1 MSGRT
6 LTVAAPMRLE
16 AALIAPLL
24 TGARV
29 HRTGM
34 GPVNARAAR
43 PALSSREAGALLVLG
58 FCGGLDDESVAGEVI
73 VAEHV
78 YGAADEG
85 HAPDRVHCSLA
96 GDMITTLA
104 GRGLKIRSGP
114 VVSVSRLALG
124 ERREQLG
131 RDGALAVDME
141 SLWLLE
147 RAGERP
153 CGVVRVVLDSPRH
166 ELLRPAALARGIR
179 AALALRTVAAAI
191 EEWRSL

>member
-1 MSGRT
+1 M
-6 LTVAAPMRLE
+6 P
-16 AALIAPLL
+16 
-24 TGARV
+24 AR
-29 HRTGM
+29 
-34 GPVNARAAR
+34 PR
-43 PALSSREAGALLVLG
+43 PALTTREGDALLVLG
-58 FCGGLDDESVAGEVI
+58 FCGGLDEESVPGEVI

-85 HAPDRVHCSLA
+85 HAPEPVDCSLA
-96 GDMITTLA
+96 GEMISTLA

-124 ERREQLG
+124 DRREEL
-131 RDGALAVDME
+131 RRAGALAVDME

-153 CGVVRVVLDSPRH
+153 RGVVRVVLDSPRH
-166 ELLRPAALARGIR
+166 ELLRPAALPRGIR